1 MYFNISDRAW
11 RYGGRGG
18 RSPVPFPRSRE
29 PGGKPCPLSGPFEA
43 VLDRFAEHLRAVRN
57 RAPSTVANCRHYVAC
72 FLGWWIDEHPGAPLE
87 QVRARHL
94 HDFLAAEA
102 ARGLAP
108 ATRYAEINA
117 LRRFFAWLVAE
128 EELTADPAATLAPP
142 RRNPNRVDVYSP
154 ADAAAILA
162 HTATLTDLRGRQ
174 RHAIIST
181 LRYTG
186 ARAGEV
192 SNLRLDRIDLDARRM
207 EVLGKG
213 SRHRL
218 LAVPEPLAQVLAAF
232 LAVVRPRLPATPY
245 LFINTHPFVPDPHK
259 RCSVSALQRE
269 CRLAAKGAGIPGRH
283 YPHRWRHSFATE
295 LIRAGMGVAQVQRQ
309 LGHASIRATQT
320 YLNLDVEDVRRAL
333 DDVFGD

>member
-1 MYFNISDRAW
+1 
-11 RYGGRGG
+11 
-18 RSPVPFPRSRE
+18 VPDA
-29 PGGKPCPLSGPFEA
+29 GPHEL

-72 FLGWWIDEHPGAPLE
+72 FLRWWLDEHGARPLDE
-87 QVRARHL
+87 VRARHL
-94 HDFLAAEA
+94 HDFLAAET

-128 EELTADPAATLAPP
+128 EELDADPSATLASP
-142 RRNPNRVDVYSP
+142 RRNPGRVDVYSP
-154 ADAAAILA
+154 AEAAAILM

-174 RHAIIST
+174 RHAIVSM

-192 SNLRLDRIDLDARRM
+192 SSLRRDRVDLDGRRI
-207 EVLGKG
+207 EVVGKG

-218 LAVPEPLAQVLAAF
+218 LAVPAPLAATLEEF
-232 LAVVRPRLPATPY
+232 LGQVRPQLPATPY
-245 LFINTHPFVPDPHK
+245 VFVNTHPFVPDPDK

-269 CRLAAKGAGIPGRH
+269 CRLAAQGAGIPGRH

-309 LGHASIRATQT
+309 LGHASIVSTMLYT
-320 YLNLDVEDVRRAL
+320 HLDVEDVRRSL
-333 DDVFGD
+333 DEVFDR

>member
-1 MYFNISDRAW
+1 M
-11 RYGGRGG
+11 
-18 RSPVPFPRSRE
+18 PVV
-29 PGGKPCPLSGPFEA
+29 GPFEA
-43 VLDRFAEHLRAVRN
+43 VLDRFTEHLRAVRN
-57 RAPSTVANCRHYVAC
+57 RAPSTIANCRHYVAC
-72 FLGWWIDEHPGAPLE
+72 FLGWWVAEHGEVTLD

-94 HDFLAAEA
+94 HDFLAHEA

-128 EELTADPAATLAPP
+128 EELVADPAATLAPP
-142 RRNPNRVDVYSP
+142 RRHPNRVDVYSP

-162 HTATLTDLRGRQ
+162 HTAALTDLRGRQ
-174 RHAIIST
+174 RNAIIST

-192 SNLRLDRIDLDARRM
+192 SNLRVDRVDLEGRRM

-218 LAVPEPLAQVLAAF
+218 LALPAPLVEVLGRF
-232 LAVVRPRLPATPY
+232 LSEVRPLLPPTPY
-245 LFINTHPFVPDPHK
+245 LFVNTHPFVPDPDK

-269 CRLAAKGAGIPGRH
+269 CRLAAQGAGIPGRH

-309 LGHASIRATQT
+309 LGHASIVSTMLYT
-320 YLNLDVEDVRRAL
+320 HLDVEDVRRAL
-333 DDVFGD
+333 DDVFDEG